1 MLGCRIRKI
10 EAQLFARQVAIAR
23 TKPIKKAVV
32 TQDPE
37 LTAPPQSKATTHLAL
52 LLCADEEVHDLANSW
67 LTAAGIRV
75 LSAPTAQD
83 AANWLLNEHFELL
96 VLDELPIYSP
106 RLPSL
111 LELKEK
117 MPYLRIILIP
127 RFGQKPEV
135 GIARISGVDAV
146 LVRPL
151 CKTKLLSVVGAF
163 G

>member
-1 MLGCRIRKI
+1 
-10 EAQLFARQVAIAR
+10 
-23 TKPIKKAVV
+23 
-32 TQDPE
+32 
-37 LTAPPQSKATTHLAL
+37 
-52 LLCADEEVHDLANSW
+52 
-67 LTAAGIRV
+67 
-75 LSAPTAQD
+75 
-83 AANWLLNEHFELL
+83 
-96 VLDELPIYSP
+96 
-106 RLPSL
+106 
-111 LELKEK
+111 

>member
-1 MLGCRIRKI
+1 MT
-10 EAQLFARQVAIAR
+10 VATR
-23 TKPIKKAVV
+23 
-32 TQDPE
+32 
-37 LTAPPQSKATTHLAL
+37 LAL

-67 LTAAGIRV
+67 LRAAGIRV

-83 AANWLLNEHFELL
+83 AANRLLNERFELL

-111 LELKEK
+111 LNLKEE
-117 MPYLRIILIP
+117 MPHLRIILIP
-127 RFGQKPEV
+127 RFGEKPEV

-151 CKTKLLSVVGAF
+151 SKAKLLSVVGTF